1 MVIKLKKLIKPLF
14 IFSLGVLSGYYLCI
28 NNPSKI
34 FDTSYKAFQ
43 VGVYTSL
50 EAANTYKLKYD
61 NAIVIKD
68 NELYRIYVSILKEQ
82 DNIDSMSNYLNRNK
96 IDFYIKDININN
108 PDLKQKIREYE
119 NIMNNENEIVFLE
132 INKMI
137 ITEYEEML

>member
-1 MVIKLKKLIKPLF
+1 MVIKLKKLIKPII
-14 IFSLGVLSGYYLCI
+14 IFGLGIISGYYLCI
-28 NNPSKI
+28 NNPTKL

-43 VGVYTSL
+43 VGVYTTL

-68 NELYRIYVSILKEQ
+68 NELYRIYVSILKNQ
-82 DNIDSMSNYLNRNK
+82 NNIESMSNYLTK
-96 IDFYIKDININN
+96 KEIDYYIKEINISDRN
-108 PDLKQKIREYE
+108 LKKRINEYE

-137 ITEYEEML
+137 IDECEESI